1 MYITQLQERGRTGVR
16 QDRREAGQ
24 ERGRTG
30 VRQDRREVG
39 EILNVNL
46 YCLAGGSQLFK
57 GFPPCYIVVTSK
69 NKHKA
74 N

>member
-30 VRQDRREVG
+30 VRQDRSE
-39 EILNVNL
+39 
-46 YCLAGGSQLFK
+46 AGQE
-57 GFPPCYIVVTSK
+57 
-69 NKHKA
+69 
-74 N
+74 